1 VDARA
6 AAGKRGDA
14 VTDFVSGA
22 LVTGYLVA
30 ALFFL
35 RFWRDTGDRLFAFFT
50 VAFAIFAVQRT
61 ALTLLDDRDLLAIAA
76 YGLRVVGFL
85 VIAAGVIDKNRSPGG
100 RRAATGS

>member
-1 VDARA
+1 M
-6 AAGKRGDA
+6 
-14 VTDFVSGA
+14 TDFVSGA
-22 LVTGYLVA
+22 IVTAYLVA

-61 ALTLLDDRDLLAIAA
+61 ALTLLEDGELLAIAA

-85 VIAAGVIDKNRSPGG
+85 VIAAGVLDKNRAPGG
-100 RRAATGS
+100 RGASTRS